1 MINDRNPELQRK
13 ENSDAL
19 LSDYLNEG
27 DVVEWLNMLVYYTLN
42 PEKNFVES
50 ITIQEREAIS
60 SRLERELLK
69 MRGIIPKQLMFSKTK
84 EEAELLIRNYHLTLS
99 ILLSQSFSNLK
110 KSYQKKG
117 PVCSILTLL
126 IRQFEE
132 LVLMIENR
140 FSVYLSM
147 DEYVSQTYF
156 HLVQKELSSRV
167 KKLQKKLSASDPQKT
182 PFEIVLE
189 KMSRFLHATD
199 FECTTSY
206 RKILYKKKLISE
218 IEKIENRQIQFQG
231 FTPLDATLIYL
242 NFNSHEYINYL
253 VRFIEMKLESA
264 KTIEEKERE
273 LQFLYKS
280 FKQLPKCM
288 DIAYNHNFHSVEE
301 LLNNWF
307 NNELSYLEYIK
318 EMNTSAEK
326 AYPKRNDIV
335 MPLSREQKIICLLS
349 SDQIGLILRAA
360 DEQRILIAK
369 SMSQVFKA
377 IVPSLSTTVRENLSY
392 DGMRSKSYVAEERD
406 KRLAIEAL
414 EKIIAK
420 IKAY

>member
-1 MINDRNPELQRK
+1 MINDRKPEPQSK

-19 LSDYLNEG
+19 LNDYLNEG
-27 DVVEWLNMLVYYTLN
+27 DLVEWLNMLVYYTLN

-50 ITIQEREAIS
+50 ITIQERENIS
-60 SRLERELLK
+60 SRLKIELLK
-69 MRGIIPKQLMFSKTK
+69 MHGIIPKQLMFSKTK

-110 KSYQKKG
+110 KSSQKKG
-117 PVCSILTLL
+117 SVCSILDLL
-126 IRQFEE
+126 IRQLEE
-132 LVLMIENR
+132 LVLMVETR

-147 DEYVSQTYF
+147 DEYVPQTYF
-156 HLVQKELSSRV
+156 HLVQKELFSRV
-167 KKLQKKLSASDPQKT
+167 KKLQKKISTGDLQKI
-182 PFEIVLE
+182 PFEIVLK
-189 KMSRFLHATD
+189 KMNRFLHTTE

-218 IEKIENRQIQFQG
+218 IEKMDTIQIQLDG
-231 FTPLDATLIYL
+231 FTTLDETLIYL
-242 NFNSHEYINYL
+242 NFNSREYINYL
-253 VRFIEMKLESA
+253 VSYIGMKLESA
-264 KTIEEKERE
+264 KTIEEKEKE

-280 FKQLPKCM
+280 FKQLPKCK
-288 DIAYNHNFHSVEE
+288 DIAYNHNFNSVEE
-301 LLNNWF
+301 LLDNWF
-307 NNELSYLEYIK
+307 DNERSYLEYIR
-318 EMNTSAEK
+318 EMNTSTEK
-326 AYPKRNDIV
+326 TYSERDNIV
-335 MPLSREQKIICLLS
+335 KPLNGKQKIICMLS

-360 DEQRILIAK
+360 DDQRILIAQ